1 MESVRRCEDCR
12 RIVPGTAGD
21 ACPFCGSGR
30 LLHVAAQGP
39 ATLKHP
45 SVLTLVLTFSIG
57 LVLIRILMIA
67 FGTSLITLSPSYSEL
82 LWQLQF
88 TSAVSAILY
97 LILRRSEGDFRA
109 LLMVSLALFVATE
122 VTGALAKEYGLLSLN
137 RLCAQFN
144 LTLFIFSGI
153 ALSAALSDGRR
164 ADRFQASLI
173 SADLGF
179 LFLAAA
185 RTFLSVRSREMD
197 ERFTGAGTMVLSAV
211 IIGVA
216 VLVIRGELRGRQLT
230 APTPPPHVPPVEKPA
245 EQVLEEV
252 KIKNEN

>member
-12 RIVPGTAGD
+12 RIVPGVAGD

-30 LLHVAAQGP
+30 LVQIP
-39 ATLKHP
+39 AHIPASLKHP
-45 SVLTLVLTFSIG
+45 SILTLVLTFSIG
-57 LVLIRILMIA
+57 LVVIRILMIV
-67 FGTSLITLSPSYSEL
+67 FGSRFLALWPGYGEF

-109 LLMVSLALFVATE
+109 LLFVSLALFVATE

-153 ALSAALSDGRR
+153 ALSAALADGRR
-164 ADRFQASLI
+164 ADRFQSCLI
-173 SADLGF
+173 AADIGF
-179 LFLAAA
+179 LVLAAS
-185 RTFLSVRSREMD
+185 RTFLSMRSREMD
-197 ERFTGAGTMVLSAV
+197 ERYTGAGTMVLTGV
-211 IIGVA
+211 ILYVA
-216 VLVIRGELRGRQLT
+216 ILLVRGELRARKP
-230 APTPPPHVPPVEKPA
+230 ATPPPPHTPPVETPA
-245 EQVLEEV
+245 EALVEDARL
-252 KIKNEN
+252 KSDK